1 MSYDDHLRKQA
12 QINLSLNPNT
22 THVQNYQADSQTAQT
37 YNNELD
43 RLRKEAEERA
53 RQQQQR

>member
-12 QINLSLNPNT
+12 QINLGLNPNT
-22 THVQNYQADSQTAQT
+22 THLQSYQGDSHTVQI

-43 RLRKEAEERA
+43 RQRREAEERA
-53 RQQQQR
+53 RQQQR